1 MKNICFV
8 QHVKLTNVSGRISY
22 ISSEKKQENLYAVYE
37 TVPRRYWRDLA
48 KENQADFKRSGT
60 KGDCIEARELIIALP
75 EEFKEYDSEN
85 LLQYFVESYRKKY
98 DTECIAA
105 LHHNKSK
112 TNYHI
117 HLIYSE
123 RQLLEEPA
131 VKIASRNMYFDENGK
146 HVRTKKEATN
156 EYGLR
161 PGYTMVPKGEV
172 YEQHLFEKKNPLFKQ
187 KSFTHDAKEFF
198 TELMNPHLES
208 KSKLMV
214 FPKDGPFLPTKKIGK
229 NNPKAEFIKEA
240 NKLKDKWNDEVRHA
254 LMNGAPKE
262 SLIAVKK
269 ELISKPAAES
279 IRESGGKSD
288 PAKYNTIIARA
299 IVIIAEMCRLLKR
312 ESHETWAE
320 VWRKALTKLMEMAM
334 QNVGNRIWN
343 PNKERSR
350 DSYERHL

>member
-37 TVPRRYWRDLA
+37 TVPRRYWKDLA
-48 KENQADFKRSGT
+48 KENQADFKKSGT
-60 KGDCIEARELIIALP
+60 KGNCIEARELIIALP
-75 EEFKEYDSEN
+75 KEFIEYDPEK
-85 LLQYFVESYRKKY
+85 LLQYFAESYRKKY
-98 DTECIAA
+98 DAECIAA

-123 RQLLEEPA
+123 RQLLEKPT

-156 EYGLR
+156 EEGLL
-161 PGYTMVPKGEV
+161 PGYTMVPKGEI
-172 YEQHLFEKKNPLFKQ
+172 YEQHLFEKKNPIFKQ
-187 KSFTHDAKEFF
+187 KSFTHNAKVFF
-198 TELMNPHLES
+198 TELMNPHLDDRN
-208 KSKLMV
+208 KLMV
-214 FPKDGPFLPTKKIGK
+214 FPKDGPFLPTKKVGK
-229 NNPKAEFIKEA
+229 NNPKAEFIKET
-240 NKLKDKWNDEVRHA
+240 NKLKDKWNDEVRRA

-262 SLIAVKK
+262 GLITVKK

-288 PAKYNTIIARA
+288 PEKYNSIIARG

-320 VWRKALTKLMEMAM
+320 VWGKALTKLMEVAI
-334 QNVGNRIWN
+334 QNVGDRVYR
-343 PNKERSR
+343 KER
-350 DSYERHL
+350 EREWER